1 MEKEK
6 DNMSKT
12 EEKQQPEKSLEQKPS
27 PKLRQMLKE
36 RHLLILRRE
45 LKELLTMS
53 DRQMH

>member
-1 MEKEK
+1 
-6 DNMSKT
+6 MSKT

-36 RHLLILRRE
+36 RYLLILRRE